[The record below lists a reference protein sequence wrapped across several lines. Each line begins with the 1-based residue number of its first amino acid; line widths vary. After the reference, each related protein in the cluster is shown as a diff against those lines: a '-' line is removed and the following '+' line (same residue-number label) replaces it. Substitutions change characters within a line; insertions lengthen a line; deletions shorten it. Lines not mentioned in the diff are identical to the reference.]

1 MTANAQP
8 NAQPAP
14 QQLHGDITRYS
25 LRALLDE
32 ARLLMG
38 QEQALQYRLATVLRE
53 LDQRAHADGTPLRLP
68 RWLHDHFG
76 LTFGTAREK
85 VRIARALG
93 SLPSIDAAFRDGQL
107 SYSKVRALTRAATS
121 ENEAELLAIALQTN
135 AEGVEHIVRS
145 VKQAECIGDVQAMLR
160 SRSLSTRWD
169 DSGALI
175 VQGRLTPEQGEIFLK
190 ALAKATEALSSLPSD
205 ANEDSY
211 WTRRSDA
218 LIQVMADSL
227 GAGGSG
233 KNAGKPGDR
242 HQVIVHVAAE
252 TLAETGGTHKIK
264 ENNKENNKQKK
275 KNVPAGTLLHPET
288 IRRLACDGGL
298 VTILEDPK
306 GEPLNAGR
314 KTRAIPPSTRRAL
327 VSRDRHCQFP
337 GCSQDKYVEGHH
349 IVHWANGGK
358 TKLDN
363 LVLLCGRHHTAVHE
377 FGYQI
382 RRVNH
387 GPEKASSI
395 EFVKPG
401 LNARPGGNGVAH
413 FQNPFV
419 PPP

>member
-8 NAQPAP
+8 NVQPAP
-14 QQLHGDITRYS
+14 QQLHGDVTRYS

-32 ARLLMG
+32 ARLWMG

-93 SLPSIDAAFRDGQL
+93 SLPSIDAAFREGQL
-107 SYSKVRALTRAATS
+107 SYSKVRALTRAATPK
-121 ENEAELLAIALQTN
+121 NEAELLAVALQTN

-145 VKQAECIGDVQAMLR
+145 VKQAECLGDVQAMLR

-190 ALAKATEALSSLPSD
+190 ALAKATEALSALPSD

-211 WTRRSDA
+211 WARRSDA
-218 LIQVMADSL
+218 LIQLMGDSL
-227 GAGGSG
+227 AAGIACKSES
-233 KNAGKPGDR
+233 KPGDR

-252 TLAETGGTHKIK
+252 TLAETDGTYM
-264 ENNKENNKQKK
+264 EKK
-275 KNVPAGTLLHPET
+275 KNVPAGTLLHPQT

-363 LVLLCGRHHTAVHE
+363 LVLLCGRHHRAVHE
-377 FGYQI
+377 LGYQI

-401 LNARPGGNGVAH
+401 LNERPGGNGVAH